1 MHAGQEE
8 LQDVEQIGPVVAQSV
23 CEHFQNPRHRLVI
36 EDLLAAGVRPQP
48 PAPKKRTGRLQGK
61 TVVVTGT
68 LQDFSRQQAEQAIR
82 AAGGKVSSSV
92 SKKTDYVVV
101 GADPGSKLQK
111 ARQLGVEVID
121 EERFNRILK
130 EG

>member
-1 MHAGQEE
+1 
-8 LQDVEQIGPVVAQSV
+8 LVAQSV